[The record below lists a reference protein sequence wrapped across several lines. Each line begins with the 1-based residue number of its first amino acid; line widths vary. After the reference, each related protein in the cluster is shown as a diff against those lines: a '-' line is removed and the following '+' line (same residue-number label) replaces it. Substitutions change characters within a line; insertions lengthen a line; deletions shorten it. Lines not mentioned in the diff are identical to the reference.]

1 MKQRVERFW
10 PKRKK
15 RFSQGMAAL
24 LAGVLTIG
32 VLPMNALAY
41 LADVPEHLSFI
52 DGEGKTVSTS
62 EDWEKTFP
70 YGTFAFS
77 NFQAVAEEGAETT
90 VIQVY
95 RLGGTEGRAVAY
107 ISYTPALVQLE
118 NGETSY
124 STAAG
129 SDDIVIEVEDPLPG
143 AEDQPIGQAPAPR
156 QPEQAVKVTHT
167 VEEDGT
173 HLSIDVEADAYQ
185 WYVSYAGDWKAIDG
199 AVNQEMVVSDEYL
212 QRDFRCVYTLGDVQ
226 YCSDSYWGKAY
237 VAESSVE
244 EETEKP
250 VSSEPVALNPE
261 PTFTRIA
268 PETAE
273 DPYSGYVFD
282 LTFADGE
289 WVKEIRVTV
298 PEDTQAEALKFGTFT
313 IVDHQ
318 GASLYDTA
326 NTLALQVVDNDTP
339 EESRLGFAVT
349 EVRADKAAGK
359 AEVTVRR
366 TGGNQSM
373 ITVDYATED
382 GSAKA
387 GQDYAAA
394 SGTLT
399 FYGDMNEQVIEI
411 PLINDG
417 VVTDEERS
425 FRVVLSN
432 LKGDGEAA
440 CTLDNTA
447 AEVALY
453 NSGESGAEENLVTHL
468 YQSEVS
474 DVSGSV
480 AQTGNSV
487 VSVGTDTVSAVQTE
501 NEEDVLTASI
511 EGTAEDGV
519 SPLSY
524 NYPGRLSFS
533 NGGWSYAEPIPSSG
547 WSGGSSYDGGIWTY
561 RSSGAGSAALTF
573 DPRMYKGISAS
584 FGWECAIASAWTMT
598 WYGMEYTYP
607 WAKLLTQNGAEFA
620 KVDSGVTDNG
630 SYWEPEINWYT
641 SSYLSKSWS
650 IADGVNRL
658 QLGTSR
664 HDSHDSNGDAQANLK
679 SGSLY
684 RRTFGGD
691 FYLQIHTAND
701 SGEGYGNSK
710 TAPEG
715 AASLT
720 ESSGVYGSMR
730 PVVTIQS
737 GQGGVYGG
745 DLFVGTTLQVEL
757 KNTASY
763 EPAKPDSNLTYA
775 VYLTNQDGKVVA
787 SSSSSGTTHY
797 LKLLWD
803 GMTDADV
810 TDSDYTI
817 NVVMTRKQDL
827 KLDLT
832 PSVPRMTDENGNV
845 TADID
850 TSKIGQ
856 AASDFWNSTSVI
868 TYGYSEEKYTNGS
881 ISYIYHENGKLTKEN
896 FTQSGAV
903 LSKLDLEN
911 IQWVNFNLPAE
922 DKIVYNGRTYGGN
935 EKIYLSVADLASSSM
950 TFYYYDA
957 QYLSATSVMAADISE
972 VELFLDGNA
981 NGKIDGYYDANT
993 GYFIVDEASGDQS
1006 FGFLDP
1012 DTDYNETLFTPVP
1025 VTVDGETKYGQYFM
1039 KVYYTMNPRSLVPPD
1054 GTDTNRAWA
1063 QVLPAF
1069 VSSVTDPDS
1078 YELLTQEQQSYRYL
1092 ISGKTKLDKDGDEV
1106 RSSDYHT
1113 MYGSAAT
1120 TRSMVDVPLGGD
1132 TSPAELNADGT
1143 AYTWMPDYQGN
1154 LLYPFENPEPIFIA
1168 DSVAGSNIPVAEVK
1182 GYENGQVVLEE
1193 GGVDQLNGYLG
1204 SLTANN
1210 TVALC
1215 VQEQKA
1221 TTEEIARANGVTIG
1235 SGDIALQSAAAAD
1248 TDLDVE
1254 STTLADTKTTPDA
1267 RYLQEN
1273 GSAGEADG
1281 NVDMAEADSDYSEFN
1296 QDFFVQLPSTD
1307 IGVTDFAS
1315 IVMDGDQVG
1324 FSLGLPLGGY
1334 SSSDGAVSPAKA
1346 LGDSKE
1352 GMEKLLAW
1360 MKKPNME
1367 NAKAADDSLKN
1378 VMDQKDSSNSSVKS
1392 GKAVTS
1398 KGFSAEFA
1406 LGIAFLWK
1414 FDSVSN
1420 EYKFSQFSVAASAEL
1435 AFTYQARFT
1444 PVPLIYMYVS
1454 VGIGIE
1460 LGTGATVE
1468 RETVE
1473 GASLLSAPVNLTK
1486 GQYKI
1491 LDDTTY
1497 KSSNLTFNGKL
1508 LVEAYT
1514 DADCTQSLAGFQ
1526 KGYLESNGKDPV
1538 LVVLDK
1544 RDKAQMDQPVYLK
1557 LTALEDTQLDSAVEV
1572 VKTQNL
1578 SYWSGFSI
1586 SPELFVEAGVGVGI
1600 EIMKI
1605 EVYVKINVGCAMTL
1619 GAYDTDAG
1627 KYEGFSFDEFEF
1639 GMGLGF
1645 RVVLLFFSYEMDL
1658 ISYSITYEK
1667 DRNPEWQHSWSALGG
1682 LYGDDMELS
1691 TITATDADGNT
1702 YDVHIRL
1709 PGSAAE
1715 TQELYTADTSAVETM
1730 AFDPTDKE
1738 VPFQLSGYGSSGDA
1752 FKLADGLISGYDYQV
1767 VTVGENNYLLYTV
1780 SRTDAAHP
1788 VDNSMLVLSRIQLT
1802 STGGSEE
1809 YGLVNPV
1816 DAGSET
1822 PYIVVDKDKAGDL
1835 EFTGWADGD
1844 TLRIAWVSYAKV
1856 TENSTAAGEKP
1867 EGAAP
1872 VGMTESNYE
1881 QVFDDF
1887 KKTEPTPVKDPGTE
1901 PVAPVEADYYVTA
1914 EVYNTLSQEEQAK
1927 YTQDTDTEYYYSTSY
1942 GSYKAASEAYTDAQS
1957 EYTADKA
1964 AYAQAKAAYEKY
1976 QEEKAA
1982 YDSDY
1987 KIYNDWYI
1995 YFKSVDDVNAANQE
2009 IANQAAQ
2016 NTVVKTASFNTTTP
2030 SEITDAKTVSGAA
2043 GSHVYLPGGS
2053 SDGSVTI
2060 YAKAKHYTDTK
2071 AMEAEY
2077 AAYLNKIYTTDD
2089 ASKNIKAYREAYQ
2102 KGLWD
2107 AYGSGTELHAVVGN
2121 QDTAVSLPEG
2131 QILDNMEITEI
2142 NGVYY
2147 VAYTTSEQSY
2157 VQENNYSGVS
2167 GANATDQLTTK
2178 RLYLQTLTVTDGQP
2192 AWGNALLLRTLVD
2205 YDQNTKTDG
2214 AYVGGKLTDY
2224 QDPYFSNLQFLNGKL
2239 GGLEGEGES
2248 FDVATLSETSPEEFL
2263 LFEMNGSTFVIPQ
2276 ADLVSIAASHSGS
2289 IIPFFQPEAQTG
2301 ADGEDA
2307 TPSSTGRA
2315 EVTIGADG
2323 AGNIS
2328 AVYVSTVE
2336 GTTNNALFL
2345 TKWDPQSQ
2353 TWGAGTMLAMN
2364 YMQVYEDAAAN
2375 GWSASDTEQ
2384 AYLGKLEGYA
2394 GGGMD
2399 QLTFS
2404 NLQIA
2409 LGQTAQEEN
2418 TAQTM
2423 SAEKSASAQVDL
2435 SQILA
2440 GLGGSEIQT
2449 MSAND
2454 TPNLTDAQNALL
2466 AEAGAGET
2474 KDTLLVLTQG
2484 TTQYLQEGTYTDV
2497 NGDEQTVVVP
2507 IEDAYAQALY
2517 DEGKYDKKPGLGVYA
2532 ISYGVGQRSVGNANV
2547 DFSGYDFTAGSEL
2560 YVKASF
2566 QNTGDVALR
2575 GSEANPITARLML
2588 RIEEGAEA
2596 TALAQWEIPQNI
2608 TAGQTVSLSGTCAAL
2623 TEDLPEGS
2631 IFYLDVAEDDT
2642 YIADGAFRGTTLSQD
2657 PDTGAWTGGF
2667 VVENKPELGFEHFDI
2682 TTAQVDE
2689 NGNTVLNVDFQVGN
2703 RGNETA
2709 EDVYVQF
2716 SYESGRDEQN
2726 NPVYTVLDI
2735 TENDLTVSKQQ
2746 KLDPLSLILGGGTDE
2761 QNGILRLKNTDGSDM
2776 DPNMGRTVTGTLTV
2790 PPEVY
2795 QGTVNG
2801 SLNLRVEIFAGDD
2814 AVESRSA
2821 DGLITASHSE
2831 YNTDNNSQVAQIE
2844 HTTFFETAAKVTLAM
2859 GNTMRL
2865 PVSIATSTGKAPV
2878 IQVEEVQD
2886 TEGAA
2891 KNLGVLYYE
2900 QSASPSTGNTE
2911 GVLVIAP
2918 SREGSGI
2925 IHIKD
2930 EATNTIQS
2938 VTYEV
2943 TEAGE
2948 GINIFKNNGMFT
2960 FYNKNGTPY
2969 DESAQAATQDWSFN
2983 GNISTWGSDGSAPY
2997 LSNLS
3002 NGKVGAYFTFDTV
3015 ATSIDFHFN
3024 GKIKVESTY
3033 PGFTA
3038 KELTCAGGEQS
3049 ASVSF
3054 GSSEQS
3060 HTVKVTVLD
3069 NGDSNATADFDVLV
3083 EHFASGQPPVPA
3095 LDANHPHIYWSRSFP
3110 DTASLKAGESQ
3121 VELTVYAL
3129 DDTGIASL
3137 TVNGVEPEHLTKH
3150 SSGYWS
3156 AQLTIEENGKLDV
3169 AAVDNSGNRTTQAVT
3184 VDWFNT
3190 TVTSGAIST
3199 APDLTAQFEKNG
3211 TELEETDYV
3220 TGSDTVVAAAQSET
3234 EGVTYSAQRI
3244 TVHTTDEDASELVIT
3259 KLDPL
3264 TDAANT
3270 FDAKANGYYVVTV
3283 TATDGT
3289 WSQTVLEMAQVD
3301 TELPV
3306 ASLSLSEDGTALS
3319 WNVSK
3324 SDPELSP
3331 IAGAA
3336 INGFDLNV
3344 GQRRTAVAGTFPIQY
3359 GGTYTLTG
3367 KDAANHT
3374 AEQSLAV
3381 PGLPIQA
3388 EDESV
3393 CTVTD
3398 AWNQARNNGVITIDP
3413 TALTGGVYDAEKSI
3427 PAENQYHGRYEVLL
3441 MPTTD
3446 IFDAEAVRQE
3456 LLDAYAEQYFEEHPD
3471 AEADDPAAVM
3481 PEEELNAALAERE
3494 TKAWSQWLETA
3505 LATDQDANWTELTEK
3520 GISFP
3525 GLTPGAYTVLFR
3537 DANEKQNAEVIAQR
3551 SLTVGDEAIVM
3562 ETESSVEHNGGR
3574 DGSITVTAQNGRLES
3589 GTYQFLI
3596 RPVENGESALLP
3608 VDELTQPLD
3617 QKLFPAEDGW
3627 TTPAWETSDLASGTL
3642 STGVFTGLRSGW
3654 YQVAVRTMEDV
3665 SAMEMQDLITA
3676 YQALL
3681 AAEERV
3687 ETAEN
3692 ALTES
3697 ALTSAAAEKQQTIR
3711 EALQAWQSAKDA
3723 AERTETWNNYLALI
3737 GSNETIQ
3744 NLLQAWADA
3753 DYADGAAKDAY
3764 DAAVAA
3770 LTLEQAQQA
3779 AQREQT
3785 DAEEALPVA
3794 EQAYTDKKAALEAK
3808 AAGAYENDP
3817 TLWDNAA
3824 TMLVQIGSQSSSS
3837 GSTQVEIYNLYYDKE
3852 HGMIRVPF
3860 SSNKTGLSEA
3870 AERQLIRDNADLDI
3884 LAYSNSMEVWIPA
3897 GTLAEGDDLM
3907 EMLMP
3912 TARLPKDSGYLVQYT
3927 AADGTVHP
3935 VTWSYVTPGKVYYVA
3950 AAPGKYEIVAEHA
3963 AFSDVPSDFWGVDAI
3978 AFTAARGLFAG
3989 NDKGEFQ
3996 PEAPMTRG
4004 MFVTV
4009 LCRLIGAELDYDGT
4023 SEFTDVS
4030 PDAWYAPYVAWATEH
4045 GIVTGYGNGQ
4055 FGPEDPVSREQMCV
4069 LMQRLLD
4076 ALDVE
4081 LPEGGVDGFA
4091 DAGSISDWAVDAVGS
4106 FSQWGLIRGV
4116 GEDTFAPANGASR
4129 AEVAALYRNLIQ
4141 RLLAD

>member
-1 MKQRVERFW
+1 MD
-10 PKRKK
+10 
-15 RFSQGMAAL
+15 
-24 LAGVLTIG
+24 
-32 VLPMNALAY
+32 ALAY
-41 LADVPEHLSFI
+41 LADVPEHLTFL
-52 DGEGKTVSTS
+52 DGEGNAVSTS
-62 EDWEKTFP
+62 EDWERMFP

-77 NFQAVAEEGAETT
+77 NFQAVAEEGTETT

-107 ISYTPALVQLE
+107 ISYMPTLAQLE
-118 NGETSY
+118 NGEGSY

-129 SDDIVIEVEDPLPG
+129 SNDIVIEVEDPLPG
-143 AEDQPIGQAPAPR
+143 AEDQPIGQAPAPQ
-156 QPEQAVKVTHT
+156 QPEQAVKVVHT
-167 VEEDGT
+167 AVEDGAS
-173 HLSIDVEADAYQ
+173 LSIDVEADAYQ
-185 WYVSYAGDWKAIDG
+185 WYASYAGDWKAIDG
-199 AVNQEMVVSDEYL
+199 AVGREMVVSNEDLTE
-212 QRDFRCVYTLGDVQ
+212 RDFRCVYTLGEVQ

-237 VAESSVE
+237 VAESPAE
-244 EETEKP
+244 DETEEP

-261 PTFTRIA
+261 PTFTRIT

-298 PEDTQAEALKFGTFT
+298 PEDDQAEALKFGTFT
-313 IVDHQ
+313 IVDHL

-326 NTLALQVVDNDTP
+326 NTLALQVVDNDAP
-339 EESRLGFAVT
+339 EESQLGFAVT
-349 EVRADKAAGK
+349 EVRADKSAGT

-373 ITVDYATED
+373 VTVDYTTED

-399 FYGDMNEQVIEI
+399 FYGDMDEQVIEI
-411 PLINDG
+411 PLIDNG
-417 VVTDEERS
+417 VVTEEECS

-432 LKGDGEAA
+432 LKGDGVAA
-440 CTLDNTA
+440 CTLDETA
-447 AEVALY
+447 AVVALY
-453 NSGESGAEENLVTHL
+453 NSGTGGAEENLVTHL

-474 DVSGSV
+474 DISGSV
-480 AQTGNSV
+480 SQTENSV

-501 NEEDVLTASI
+501 DEEDVLTARI
-511 EGTAEDGV
+511 EGTGADGV
-519 SPLSY
+519 GTLSY

-533 NGGWSYAEPIPSSG
+533 NGGWSYIESIPSSG
-547 WSGGSSYDGGIWTY
+547 WSGGSGYSGGIWTY
-561 RSSGAGSAALTF
+561 RSSGAGSATLTF
-573 DPRMYKGISAS
+573 DPRMYEEVSAS
-584 FGWECAIASAWTMT
+584 FGWECALGSTWTLFL
-598 WYGMEYTYP
+598 YGMEYTYP
-607 WAKLLTQNGAEFA
+607 WARLLTQSGSEFA

-630 SYWEPEINWYT
+630 SYLEPEITWHR
-641 SSYLSKSWS
+641 SSYLNKSWS

-664 HDSHDSNGDAQANLK
+664 HDSHDSSGDAQANLK

-684 RRTFGGD
+684 RRSFNGD

-720 ESSGVYGSMR
+720 ESSGVYDSMR
-730 PVVTIQS
+730 PVITIQS

-775 VYLTNQDGKVVA
+775 VYLTNEDGKVVA

-803 GMTDADV
+803 GMTDGDV
-810 TDSDYTI
+810 TSSDYTI

-827 KLDLT
+827 KLDLS
-832 PSVPRMTDENGNV
+832 PSVPRLTDENGNV

-850 TSKIGQ
+850 TGKIGQ
-856 AASDFWNSTSVI
+856 ATSDFWNSTSGI

-881 ISYIYHENGKLTKEN
+881 ISYLYHEDGKLTKN
-896 FTQSGAV
+896 NMTQSGVV
-903 LSKLDLEN
+903 LSKLNVEN
-911 IQWVNFNLPAE
+911 LQWVNFNLPAE
-922 DKIVYNGRTYGGN
+922 DKIVYNGRTYSGN
-935 EKIYLSVADLASSSM
+935 EKIYLSVADLASSDM

-957 QYLSATSVMAADISE
+957 QYLSATSVMGADISE

-1012 DTDYNETLFTPVP
+1012 DTDYNETIFTPVP

-1039 KVYYTMNPRSLVPPD
+1039 KVYYTMNPRSLVPPA
-1054 GTDTNRAWA
+1054 GTDTNHAWA

-1092 ISGKTKLDKDGDEV
+1092 ISGKTKLSQNGDEV
-1106 RSSDYHT
+1106 RSSDYHA

-1120 TRSMVDVPLGGD
+1120 VRSMVDVPLGGD
-1132 TSPAELNADGT
+1132 ISPAELNEDGT
-1143 AYTWMPDYQGN
+1143 AYTWTPDYQGN
-1154 LLYPFENPEPIFIA
+1154 LLYPFEDPEPIFIA
-1168 DSVAGSNIPVAEVK
+1168 DSVAGSNIPVAQVE
-1182 GYENGQVVLEE
+1182 GYENGQVVLED
-1193 GGVDQLNGYLG
+1193 GGEAKLNGYLG
-1204 SLTANN
+1204 ALTANN

-1215 VQEQKA
+1215 VQEQRA

-1235 SGDIALQSAAAAD
+1235 SGDIALQSDPAVD
-1248 TDLDVE
+1248 TE
-1254 STTLADTKTTPDA
+1254 PQIETSTSTGTKTTPDP
-1267 RYLQEN
+1267 RHLQES

-1281 NVDMAEADSDYSEFN
+1281 KVDMKDADSDYKEFD
-1296 QDFFVQLPSTD
+1296 QDLFVQLPSTD
-1307 IGVTDFAS
+1307 IGLTDFAS
-1315 IVMDGDQVG
+1315 IIMDGDQVG

-1334 SSSDGAVSPAKA
+1334 TTDDKWSSPLKA
-1346 LGDSKE
+1346 WKDSKE
-1352 GMEKLLAW
+1352 DMEKLLAW
-1360 MKKPNME
+1360 MKTPSMD
-1367 NAKAADDSLKN
+1367 NAKAADDSFKS
-1378 VMDQKDSSNSSVKS
+1378 VMDEKDPSNSSLKT
-1392 GKAVTS
+1392 GKRVS
-1398 KGFSAEFA
+1398 SHGFSAEFSV
-1406 LGIAFLWK
+1406 GVAFLWK
-1414 FDSVSN
+1414 FDTVSN
-1420 EYKFSQFSVAASAEL
+1420 AYKFSQFSVAASVEL
-1435 AFTYQARFT
+1435 SFTYQARFT
-1444 PVPLIYMYVS
+1444 PVPLLYMYVT
-1454 VGIGIE
+1454 VGFAGE

-1468 RETVE
+1468 RETLE
-1473 GASLLSAPVNLTK
+1473 GSSLLAAPVSLK
-1486 GQYKI
+1486 KSEYKI
-1491 LDDTTY
+1491 LSGTQY
-1497 KSSNLTFNGKL
+1497 KSSNLTFKGKL

-1514 DADCTQSLAGFQ
+1514 DADCKQPLAGFQ

-1538 LVVLDK
+1538 LVVVDK
-1544 RDKAQMDQPVYLK
+1544 QDGAQMDQPVYLK
-1557 LTALEDTQLDSAVEV
+1557 LIAMEDTQLNSAKEV

-1578 SYWSGFSI
+1578 SYWSGFTI
-1586 SPELFVEAGVGVGI
+1586 SPELFVQAGMGVGI
-1600 EIMKI
+1600 EIMKV
-1605 EVYVKINVGCAMTL
+1605 EVYIKINVGCSMTL
-1619 GAYDTDAG
+1619 GDYNTDEG
-1627 KYEGFSFDEFEF
+1627 EYEGFSFEEFEF
-1639 GMGLGF
+1639 GAGLGF
-1645 RVVLLFFSYEMDL
+1645 QVVLLFFSYEMDL
-1658 ISYSITYEK
+1658 IGYSITYEK
-1667 DRNPEWQHSWSALGG
+1667 DRYPDKWERGWSALGG
-1682 LYGDDMELS
+1682 LYEDIALS
-1691 TITATDADGNT
+1691 SITATDAEGNT
-1702 YDVHIRL
+1702 YGVHIRL
-1709 PGSAAE
+1709 PGSAAD
-1715 TQELYTADTSAVETM
+1715 TQEMYTADTSAVEPL
-1730 AFDPTDKE
+1730 AFDPTDEE

-1767 VTVGENNYLLYTV
+1767 VTVGEDNYLLYTV

-1788 VDNSMLVLSRIQLT
+1788 VDNSMLVLSRIQVT

-1816 DAGSET
+1816 DVDSET
-1822 PYIVVDKDKAGDL
+1822 PYIVVDKDKTGDL

-1844 TLRIAWVSYAKV
+1844 TLRIAWVSYA
-1856 TENSTAAGEKP
+1856 TASTGGAVGQKP
-1867 EGAAP
+1867 EGDAP
-1872 VGMTESNYE
+1872 GGMDQSNYE
-1881 QVFDDF
+1881 QIFADF
-1887 KKTEPTPVKDPGTE
+1887 QKTEPTPVKDPGTE

-1914 EVYNTLSQEEQAK
+1914 DVYDRLSDDEKGK
-1927 YTQDTDTEYYYSTSY
+1927 YILDTDTGYYYATIHNSY
-1942 GSYKAASEAYTDAQS
+1942 EAASQAYTAAQNQ
-1957 EYTADKA
+1957 YTTNKA
-1964 AYAQAKAAYEKY
+1964 AYDQAYAAYQQY
-1976 QEEKAA
+1976 LNDKAA
-1982 YDSDY
+1982 YDSEY
-1987 KIYNDWYI
+1987 AIYNDWYL
-1995 YFKSVDDVNAANQE
+1995 YFKSVDSVNNANQE
-2009 IANQAAQ
+2009 IANQAAK
-2016 NTVVKTASFNTTTP
+2016 NTVVKTASFDAAYP
-2030 SEITDAKTVSGAA
+2030 AEITDAKAVSGTA

-2060 YAKAKHYTDTK
+2060 YAKAQHYDSTENLET
-2071 AMEAEY
+2071 EY
-2077 AAYLNKIYTTDD
+2077 AAYLDKIYTTDD
-2089 ASKNIKAYREAYQ
+2089 ASKNIKSYRESYQ

-2121 QDTAVSLPEG
+2121 QDIAASLPKGE
-2131 QILDNMEITEI
+2131 ILDNMEITEI
-2142 NGVYY
+2142 NGMYY

-2167 GANATDQLTTK
+2167 GANATDQLSTK

-2192 AWGNALLLRTLVD
+2192 AWGDALLLRTLVD

-2214 AYVGGKLTDY
+2214 AYVGGVLTDY

-2239 GGLEGEGES
+2239 GGLKGSDEEFTALANDS
-2248 FDVATLSETSPEEFL
+2248 TAAEEFL

-2276 ADLVSIAASHSGS
+2276 DDLVSIATNRTGS

-2301 ADGEDA
+2301 ADGEEV

-2328 AVYVSTVE
+2328 AVYVSTVA

-2364 YMQVYEDAAAN
+2364 YMQVYEDAEAN
-2375 GWSASDTEQ
+2375 GWSASDAEQ
-2384 AYLGKLEGYA
+2384 AYLGNLDGYA

-2399 QLTFS
+2399 QFTFS

-2409 LGQTAQEEN
+2409 LGQTAKEDE
-2418 TAQTM
+2418 TAGAQTM
-2423 SAEKSASAQVDL
+2423 GAEQTASAQVNL

-2449 MSAND
+2449 MSADD
-2454 TPNLTDAQNALL
+2454 TLNLTKAQSALL
-2466 AEAGAGET
+2466 AEEGAGET

-2484 TTQYLQEGTYTDV
+2484 TTQYLQEGNYTDV
-2497 NGDEQTVVVP
+2497 NGHEQTMVVP
-2507 IEDAYAQALY
+2507 VEDEVAQALY
-2517 DEGKYDKKPGLGVYA
+2517 EEGSYDKKPGLGVYA
-2532 ISYGVGQRSVGNANV
+2532 ISYGVGQQSVGNANV
-2547 DFSGYDFTAGSEL
+2547 NFSGYDFTAGSEL

-2575 GSEANPITARLML
+2575 GSEENLITVQLML
-2588 RIEEGAEA
+2588 RTKEGAEA
-2596 TALAQWEIPQNI
+2596 TSLAQWEIPQNI

-2642 YIADGAFRGTTLSQD
+2642 YITNGAFHGTTLSKD

-2667 VVENKPELGFEHFDI
+2667 VVENKAELGFEHFNI
-2682 TTAQVDE
+2682 TTARVDE

-2703 RGNETA
+2703 RGNKMA

-2735 TENDLTVSKQQ
+2735 TENDLTVSKQE
-2746 KLDPLSLILGGGTDE
+2746 KLDPLSLLLGGGTDE
-2761 QNGILRLKNTDGSDM
+2761 QNGILRLENTDGSNM

-2814 AVESRSA
+2814 AVESRGA
-2821 DGLITASHSE
+2821 DGLITASHGE
-2831 YNTDNNSQVAQIE
+2831 YNTDNNSQVAPIE
-2844 HTTFFETAAKVTLAM
+2844 HTTFVETAAKVTLAM

-2878 IQVEEVQD
+2878 IQVEEIHD

-2900 QSASPSTGNTE
+2900 QTANTGRGNTE

-2930 EATNTIQS
+2930 EATNTIQAI
-2938 VTYEV
+2938 TYEV
-2943 TEAGE
+2943 TESGE

-2983 GNISTWGSDGSAPY
+2983 GNISTWGADGSAPY

-3015 ATSIDFHFN
+3015 ATSIDFRFN
-3024 GKIKVESTY
+3024 GKIQVESTY

-3038 KELTCAGGEQS
+3038 QELSCTGGKQS
-3049 ASVSF
+3049 ATVSF

-3060 HTVKVTVLD
+3060 HTVKVTVLSS
-3069 NGDSNATADFDVLV
+3069 GDTDPTADFDVLV

-3110 DTASLKAGESQ
+3110 DTASLKAGEGQ
-3121 VELTVYAL
+3121 VELMVYAL

-3137 TVNGVEPEHLTKH
+3137 TVNGVEPEELTKH
-3150 SSGYWS
+3150 SAGYWS
-3156 AQLTIEENGKLDV
+3156 AQLTIADNGTLDV
-3169 AAVDNSGNRTTQAVT
+3169 AAVDNSGNRTSQAVN

-3190 TVTSGAIST
+3190 TVTGGAVST
-3199 APDLTAQFEKNG
+3199 APDLTAHFEKNG

-3220 TGSDTVVAAAQSET
+3220 TDTDTVVAAVQSAT
-3234 EGVTYSAQRI
+3234 EDVTYSAQRI
-3244 TVHTTDEDASELVIT
+3244 TVHKTEEGVSELGIT

-3264 TDAANT
+3264 ADAANT
-3270 FDAKANGYYVVTV
+3270 FDAKANGYYLVTV
-3283 TATDGT
+3283 TAQDGT
-3289 WSQTVLEMAQVD
+3289 WSQTILEMTQVD
-3301 TELPV
+3301 TEIPV
-3306 ASLSLSEDGTALS
+3306 ASLSLSEDGKTLS
-3319 WNVSK
+3319 WSLNK

-3331 IAGAA
+3331 IVEAA
-3336 INGFDLNV
+3336 LNGFDLHV
-3344 GQRRTAVAGTFPIQY
+3344 EQPRTTVAGTFPIRY

-3367 KDAANHT
+3367 KDAADHA
-3374 AEQSLAV
+3374 AEQVLAV

-3393 CTVTD
+3393 YTVTN
-3398 AWNQARNNGVITIDP
+3398 AWNQARDNGVITIDP
-3413 TALTGGVYDAEKSI
+3413 TTLTGGVYDAEKST
-3427 PAENQYHGRYEVLL
+3427 PAENQYHGRYEVRLT
-3441 MPTTD
+3441 PTAD
-3446 IFDAEAVRQE
+3446 VFDAEAVRQE
-3456 LLDAYAEQYFEEHPD
+3456 LLDAYAEDYFEQHPD
-3471 AEADDPAAVM
+3471 AEPDDPAAVM

-3494 TKAWSQWLETA
+3494 AEAWSQWLETA
-3505 LATDQDANWTELTEK
+3505 LDEDQNASWTELTEETV
-3520 GISFP
+3520 SFP
-3525 GLTPGAYTVLFR
+3525 GLTPGDYTVLFR
-3537 DANEKQNAEVIAQR
+3537 DANEKENMEVIAQR
-3551 SLTVGDEAIVM
+3551 TLTVGDEAIVM

-3574 DGSITVTAQNGRLES
+3574 DGSITVTAQNGRLAS

-3596 RPVENGESALLP
+3596 RPVENGESELLP

-3617 QKLFPAEDGW
+3617 PEQFPEEDGW
-3627 TTPAWETSDLASGTL
+3627 TTPVWETSDLASGTL
-3642 STGVFTGLRSGW
+3642 STGVFSGLKSGW

-3665 SAMEMQDLITA
+3665 SATEMQDLITA

-3681 AAEERV
+3681 AARERV
-3687 ETAEN
+3687 ENAEN
-3692 ALTES
+3692 GLTES
-3697 ALTSAAAEKQQTIR
+3697 ALSSAAARKQQTIR
-3711 EALQAWQSAKDA
+3711 EALQAWQSAADDA
-3723 AERTETWNNYLALI
+3723 GRAEAWNNYLALI
-3737 GSNETIQ
+3737 GNSESIQ
-3744 NLLQAWADA
+3744 QLLQAWADTG
-3753 DYADGAAKDAY
+3753 YADGAAKEAY

-3770 LTLEQAQQA
+3770 LTREQAQQA
-3779 AQREQT
+3779 AQTEKT

-3794 EQAYTDKKAALEAK
+3794 EQTYADRKAELEAK

-3824 TMLVQIGSQSSSS
+3824 TMLIQVGAESSSS
-3837 GSTQVEIYNLYYDKE
+3837 VSTEVEPYNLSYDKE
-3852 HGMIRVPF
+3852 HGTIRVPF
-3860 SSNKTGLSEA
+3860 FGYKMVLSEA
-3870 AERQLIRDNADLDI
+3870 AERQLIRDNADMDI
-3884 LAYSNSMEVWIPA
+3884 LAYSDSMKAWIPA
-3897 GTLAEGDDLM
+3897 GTLSEGDDLM

-3912 TARLPKDSGYLVQYT
+3912 AVRPPKEGGYLVQYT
-3927 AADGTVHP
+3927 DADGTVHP

-3950 AAPGKYEIVAEHA
+3950 SDPGKYELVAAEA
-3963 AFSDVPSDFWGVDAI
+3963 SFSDVSSDFWGADAI

-3996 PEAPMTRG
+3996 PEAAMTRG

-4023 SEFTDVS
+4023 SEFTDVA

-4045 GIVTGYGNGQ
+4045 GIVTGYGDGR
-4055 FGPEDPVSREQMCV
+4055 FGAEDPVSREQMCV

-4076 ALDVE
+4076 ALGVE
-4081 LPEGGVDGFA
+4081 LPEGDVEGFA

-4106 FSQWGLIRGV
+4106 FSKWGLIRGV
-4116 GEDTFAPANGASR
+4116 GEDLFAPSNGASR
-4129 AEVAALYRNLIQ
+4129 AEVAVLYQSLIQ
-4141 RLLAD
+4141 RLLAE